1 MKFVPKIYSRKDEK
15 DVFLCIHVTSPPP
28 YCVHMVEGDAY
39 FWSGEKGGGKK
50 FLHAAL
56 KLIWI

>member
-15 DVFLCIHVTSPPP
+15 DVFLCIHVTFPPP
-28 YCVHMVEGDAY
+28 YCVHMVEGGVY

-56 KLIWI
+56 

>member
-1 MKFVPKIYSRKDEK
+1 MHKCDI
-15 DVFLCIHVTSPPP
+15 PPTP
-28 YCVHMVEGDAY
+28 FCVHMVEGGVY

-56 KLIWI
+56 